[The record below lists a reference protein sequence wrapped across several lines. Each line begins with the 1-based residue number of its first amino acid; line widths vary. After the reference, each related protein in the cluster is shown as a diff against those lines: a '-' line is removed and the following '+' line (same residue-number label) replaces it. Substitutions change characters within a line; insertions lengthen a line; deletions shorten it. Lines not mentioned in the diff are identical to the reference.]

1 MLLNILSKKAH
12 KQYFFS
18 YPCHNTQPKYTMKTT
33 GNNFILSLLFAF
45 TVALSIVSC
54 NDPKT
59 QQPTEADIA
68 TESAKLNEWFDAVWD
83 SAVSRYPTWE
93 TYLGIR
99 DESYGDWSDNS
110 DSNALK
116 ELQITKD
123 DLAYLRENF
132 DTNLLDE
139 QTLVSY
145 HLWMNSAEKDIRE
158 FEYRLYDY
166 PVNQMHGTHTWI
178 PSFLMN
184 MHTVDNVEQAEAYI
198 SRVDKVPH
206 VIDQLLVNMKDR
218 EEAQIVPPKFVFPMV
233 LGDCRNIIT
242 GKPFDDSNK
251 DAALLA
257 DFKRKV
263 DGLEDVDSTT
273 KADLVARLETKLT
286 ERFKPAYESLI
297 AYLEEQE
304 KTATTDDGVWKF
316 PNGDKYYDVELANY
330 TTTQMTAEEIF
341 KLGMSEVKRIH
352 QEMEKIKEQVGF
364 EGTLQEF
371 FTFIEE
377 DPQFYYPNDSAGKA
391 AYLARSIEVIDSM
404 RAFLPNFFG
413 ILPKADLEVQP
424 VEAYR
429 EKSAGIAF
437 YQDPAPDGSRPGRYY
452 VNLYDMAIMPK
463 YEIEALAYHEGIPGH
478 HMQLSIAQELT
489 GLPKFRTLG
498 GNYTAYTE
506 GWGLYSEY
514 IPKEYG
520 FYSDP
525 YSDFGRLSMELWRAC
540 RLVVDVGIHYK
551 RWTRQEGIDFYTAN
565 TPSPADDCRKMVER
579 HIVYPGQAT
588 AYKIG
593 QLKILSLLDKA
604 KTQLGDKFDIRAF
617 HDEVLKYGALPLNVL
632 EQNIDKWIASYK
644 TAEM

>member
-1 MLLNILSKKAH
+1 MNKSYLFI
-12 KQYFFS
+12 FS
-18 YPCHNTQPKYTMKTT
+18 ALCLTAISLGIIGCDEKPKEVT
-33 GNNFILSLLFAF
+33 
-45 TVALSIVSC
+45 
-54 NDPKT
+54 P
-59 QQPTEADIA
+59 EAIE
-68 TESAKLNEWFDAVWD
+68 TESAKLNKWFDAVWD
-83 SAVSRYPTWE
+83 SSVSRYPTWE

-145 HLWMNSAEKDIRE
+145 HLWVNSAEKDIRE
-158 FEYRLYDY
+158 FEYRNYDY

-178 PSFLMN
+178 ASFLMN
-184 MHTVDNVEQAEAYI
+184 MHSIENLEHAEAYI
-198 SRVDKVPH
+198 SRVNKVPN
-206 VIDQLLVNMKDR
+206 VIDQLLVNMKTR
-218 EEAQIVPPKFVFPMV
+218 EENQIIPPKFVFPMV
-233 LGDCRNIIT
+233 LEDCRNIIS
-242 GKPFDDSNK
+242 GKPFDDSDK
-251 DAALLA
+251 EAAILT

-263 DGLEDVDSTT
+263 NALEDVDSIA
-273 KADLVARLETKLT
+273 KLELIADLNNKLGT
-286 ERFKPAYESLI
+286 RFKPAYESLI
-297 AYLEEQE
+297 SYLEDQE
-304 KTATTDDGVWKF
+304 KLATDDAGVWKF
-316 PNGDKYYDVELANY
+316 PNGDLYYDVELANY
-330 TTTQMTAEEIF
+330 TTTKMTAEEIF

-352 QEMEKIKEQVGF
+352 KEMEQIKEQVGF
-364 EGTLQEF
+364 EGSLQEF

-377 DPQFYYPNDSAGKA
+377 DPQFYYSNDSLGKA
-391 AYLARSIEVIDSM
+391 AYLARSVEVIDSM
-404 RAFLPNFFG
+404 KAFLPNFFG
-413 ILPKADLEVQP
+413 ILPKAELEVKP
-424 VEAYR
+424 VEAFR

-437 YQDPAPDGSRPGRYY
+437 YQNAAPDGSRPGRYY
-452 VNLYDMAIMPK
+452 VNLYDMSIMPK

-478 HMQLSIAQELT
+478 HMQLSIAQELE
-489 GLPKFRTLG
+489 GLPKFRTMG
-498 GNYTAYTE
+498 GGYTAYTE

-551 RWTRQEGIDFYTAN
+551 RWTREEGISFYTTN
-565 TPSPADDCRKMVER
+565 TPSPEDDCRKMVER

-593 QLKILSLLDKA
+593 QLKILSLLQKA
-604 KTQLGDKFDIRAF
+604 KTELGDKFDIRAF
-617 HDEVLKYGALPLNVL
+617 HDEVLKYGALPLDVL

-644 TAEM
+644 TEA